1 MSQVRLLCAE
11 NGQISIVGQAH
22 SLCCNGAAQSTILLL
37 ILTMV
42 NPYSGNSALAS
53 VSDHHFG
60 LFTAPSLGLLDLDN
74 FLVFCADEFIPLVL
88 GAASVCT
95 GDRGNIWKLET
106 FKPAGELDM
115 QIVQV
120 LFPALLAFCRILLCP
135 IITCMI
141 ISYAPVLLLNN
152 TVTSLLQKTA
162 AKAKAK
168 TESEG
173 HH

>member
-60 LFTAPSLGLLDLDN
+60 HFTAPFLGLLDLDN
-74 FLVFCADEFIPLVL
+74 FLVFCADEFIPVCLELVL
-88 GAASVCT
+88 
-95 GDRGNIWKLET
+95 
-106 FKPAGELDM
+106 
-115 QIVQV
+115 
-120 LFPALLAFCRILLCP
+120 
-135 IITCMI
+135 
-141 ISYAPVLLLNN
+141 
-152 TVTSLLQKTA
+152 
-162 AKAKAK
+162 AKAGGLLYVMAWPSQICCMSSSDMRTNSLKC
-168 TESEG
+168 G
-173 HH
+173 

>member
-1 MSQVRLLCAE
+1 LISNASFTLAVSQVRLLCAE

-60 LFTAPSLGLLDLDN
+60 PFLGLLDLDN
-74 FLVFCADEFIPLVL
+74 LLVFCADEFIPLVL

-95 GDRGNIWKLET
+95 RDRGNIWKLET

-120 LFPALLAFCRILLCP
+120 
-135 IITCMI
+135 
-141 ISYAPVLLLNN
+141 
-152 TVTSLLQKTA
+152 
-162 AKAKAK
+162 
-168 TESEG
+168 
-173 HH
+173 